1 MIHWKNRPI
10 DRLSRE
16 ELQQA
21 LADAVRHSLSPA
33 TPASSIHDSFL
44 LGLFTGAGLAVL
56 GLAAAF
62 LVL

>member
-10 DRLSRE
+10 DRLSRD

-21 LADAVRHSLSPA
+21 LADAVRQSLSPA

-44 LGLFTGAGLAVL
+44 LGLCTGAGLAVL